1 MRTNSLLNL
10 VALAGGVSTATAQ
23 SNAVGYYSISIPAR
37 QRVMIANP
45 LNTTNNT
52 ITNLFWNASDG
63 DMFNKYDGGYSA
75 YTYDALF
82 EAWFP
87 SGNITLSPGEGGFYR
102 STTATTLT
110 FAGEILQGRLTNT
123 LPIGQYAIRSSMVPK
138 AGTPIDLGIPAEPGD
153 ILELFHGSFSAYVYD
168 ALVPGWL
175 PSEPT
180 IGIGEPFFYRKAI
193 TSRTNLWIV
202 ESRPFI
208 QIGEPRLSPAGGNF
222 SFSLKGTPLL
232 VFVIQ
237 SSTNLKDWVSLV
249 TNSLSTGYY
258 QYTEPAAPASPAR
271 FYRVRGP

>member
-1 MRTNSLLNL
+1 MRTNLLLNL

-23 SNAVGYYSISIPAR
+23 SNVVGYYSIPIPAQ

-45 LNTTNNT
+45 FNTTNNT

-63 DMFNKYDGGYSA
+63 DMFYKYDRGYNV
-75 YTYDALF
+75 YIYDASV

-102 STTATTLT
+102 ASTATTLT
-110 FAGEILQGRLTNT
+110 FVGEILQGRLTNT

-138 AGTPIDLGIPAEPGD
+138 AGAPTDLGIPAEQGD
-153 ILELFHGSFSAYVYD
+153 ILELFHGSYSAYVYD
-168 ALVPGWL
+168 PLVPGWL

-202 ESRPFI
+202 ESRPFL
-208 QIGEPRLSPAGGNF
+208 QIGEPRLGPGGGNF
-222 SFSLKGTPLL
+222 RFSLSGTPLL

-237 SSTNLKDWVSLV
+237 ASTNLQDWVSLV

-258 QYTEPAAPASPAR
+258 QYTEPTAPTSRR